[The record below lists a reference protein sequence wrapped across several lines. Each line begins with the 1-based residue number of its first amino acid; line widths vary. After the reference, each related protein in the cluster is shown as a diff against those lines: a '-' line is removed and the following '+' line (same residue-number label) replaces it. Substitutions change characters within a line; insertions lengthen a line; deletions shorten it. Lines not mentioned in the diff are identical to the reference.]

1 MTAVPPCMAAMVA
14 AMAAGASQSLL
25 ESTVDHHQTKDIII
39 KKSLIIITRSFSASS
54 VRRMQKCEASLL
66 INSLLSMHS
75 ALSFRYCG
83 SCCNVLSAT
92 AAQRDFQN
100 KSYSLPRT
108 LVTFYSQIDIS
119 IISAS

>member
-1 MTAVPPCMAAMVA
+1 MLLLLVIAFAVVAVVVA
-14 AMAAGASQSLL
+14 AVVVVVVVVG
-25 ESTVDHHQTKDIII
+25 VVVVVVG
-39 KKSLIIITRSFSASS
+39 S